1 MKRTTTVVGCLAVLV
16 ICGACTPGSGADGT
30 MDSDATP
37 ASADL
42 RATPYPEPSPAL
54 QKGSER
60 WRLHRGNPDAIEA
73 FTSQASGVP
82 ATRVGL
88 MVSTSESDYRVVA
101 YRIGHY
107 DGGTGHRVWTSPT
120 VGGRKQGGPRFS
132 SYETR
137 TVVAPWTS
145 DLTVDTAGWRPGLYV
160 LKLRTGTGW
169 EAQVPYVVSSRSAY
183 NRVALVAPVTT
194 WQAYNRWGGYSLYW
208 SKYDDRRSWAV
219 SFDRP
224 YVVRHDPNDYR
235 KAMVPAIVHAEGLG
249 IPLAYFTN
257 LDVHARPGVL
267 DGARGY
273 VSIGHDEYWTP
284 RMRRI
289 VLDARAAG
297 TNLAFFGANT
307 MYWRIRLEQAQRLV
321 VGYRGDA
328 WRDPVRD
335 SMPWATTARFRDHPV
350 PRPENDLVGM
360 QYECYPVAA
369 AYRVVSPGWWGFRG
383 TGVRRGTSFD
393 GLVGNEADR
402 VYPDQRTPRPL
413 QVLSNSTYSCRGVTT
428 TSQSVYYTTP
438 SGAGVFAAGTLRWVC
453 AIDGACSGVLGRGTP
468 RFVRIVTANLLRG
481 FSAGPVGMFHPAHDN
496 VREFDLPLANGVSA
510 S

>member
-1 MKRTTTVVGCLAVLV
+1 MARDRTIVGCMAILAVCV
-16 ICGACTPGSGADGT
+16 GCTPSVDVDDAAYR
-30 MDSDATP
+30 DATP
-37 ASADL
+37 ASAAL
-42 RATPYPEPSPAL
+42 LATPLPEPAG
-54 QKGSER
+54 QQEQGSER
-60 WRLHRGNPDAIEA
+60 WRLRRGNPEAIEA
-73 FTSQASGVP
+73 FTSVASGVP
-82 ATRVGL
+82 GTRVGL
-88 MVSTSESDYRVVA
+88 MVSTSEPDFRVVA

-107 DGGTGHRVWTSPT
+107 DGGSGHRVWASIALA
-120 VGGRKQGGPRFS
+120 GRKQGGPRFS

-137 TVVAPWTS
+137 TVVAPWTR
-145 DLTVDTAGWRPGLYV
+145 DLTIDTAGWRPGLYV

-183 NRVALVAPVTT
+183 GRVALVAPVTT

-208 SKYDDRRSWAV
+208 STYDDRRSWAV

-224 YVVRHDPNDYR
+224 YVFRRDPNDYR
-235 KAMVPAIVHAEGLG
+235 KAMVPLVVHAEGVG

-284 RMRRI
+284 RMRKV
-289 VLDARAAG
+289 VLGARAAG

-307 MYWRIRLEQAQRLV
+307 MYWRIRLEQGQRVV

-328 WRDPVRD
+328 WRDPVRH

-350 PRPENDLVGM
+350 PRPENDLTGM

-383 TGVRRGTSFD
+383 TGVRRGTSFS

-402 VYPDQRTPRPL
+402 VYPDERTPRPL
-413 QVLSNSTYSCRGVTT
+413 QILSHSTYSCGGITT
-428 TSQSVYYTTP
+428 SSQSVYYTTP
-438 SGAGVFAAGTLRWVC
+438 SMAGVFVAGTLRWGC
-453 AIDGACSGVLGRGTP
+453 AIDRACTGELGPGTA

-481 FSAGPVGMFHPAHDN
+481 FSAGPVGIFHPARDN
-496 VREFDLPLANGVSA
+496 VAAFDLPLTNEVSA